1 MPKTA
6 AESQSNKDCDLKKE
20 MFAPTCDGNNMP
32 RAAPE
37 SESNEDYD
45 LKKETV
51 TPTFK
56 VSNFNDRLDIDD
68 EEDSLGAWI
77 YKQSR
82 MDKAAVAAGV
92 KTPVPSES
100 RTGVELPRSEY
111 SSETDRGPWNT

>member
-1 MPKTA
+1 M
-6 AESQSNKDCDLKKE
+6 
-20 MFAPTCDGNNMP
+20 
-32 RAAPE
+32 
-37 SESNEDYD
+37 
-45 LKKETV
+45 V

-82 MDKAAVAAGV
+82 MAKAAVAAGV

-100 RTGVELPRSEY
+100 RTGVESPRSEY
-111 SSETDRGPWNT
+111 QVKPTAAHGTRDLSAQGGGRKNKYGREVSSRTSVTPRHWGHPESQQSG